1 MKHWHYE
8 VLVRWWNNR
17 TTWCHGISK
26 IESALCELF
35 TCRFFVRVFAFRS
48 GIHESWTGDIIW
60 CQTTQHANYRTTPFQ
75 LPVTSA
81 SSEARFNMHYLDGII
96 LLIYHFSW
104 YFKLICEHC
113 KFEQMNKTFCD
124 RTHVNRILFIF
135 AVVNF
140 DWVFCLS
147 CATWLRA
154 KWSWWLDFIGNSVI
168 QIHNLKLLNTKL

>member
-1 MKHWHYE
+1 MVYPKLNLHCVSYSPVASLYVFLLFAPEYMSHERVILSDVKQPNTLTTELHRSSCQSPVPVQKH
-8 VLVRWWNNR
+8 VLI
-17 TTWCHGISK
+17 C
-26 IESALCELF
+26 
-35 TCRFFVRVFAFRS
+35 
-48 GIHESWTGDIIW
+48 IIW
-60 CQTTQHANYRTTPFQ
+60 MELYCWFITF
-75 LPVTSA
+75 L
-81 SSEARFNMHYLDGII
+81 GI
-96 LLIYHFSW
+96 

-168 QIHNLKLLNTKL
+168 HIHNLKLLNTKL